1 MTMTENKTLSVS
13 QNNIHQD
20 LREVRNNILF
30 ELEKKNYK
38 TVLLSSTTENENQT
52 QMSLDL
58 ARSISLVGE
67 KVLLVDTDLE
77 NRQLSRLLGSTD
89 EAGLAEA
96 ILNDTEDSIDKL
108 IVRTTSDGLEFLPAG
123 GKVNDSA
130 KLLQGHKL
138 LPALGS
144 VIQAYDF
151 VICDG
156 PAMNG
161 DSSIPFFADSVDAV
175 LFVLRQRITSQTRSL
190 AAIKKLKAFGANVIG
205 TIYTIG

>member
-1 MTMTENKTLSVS
+1 MMMTENKTLSVPENS
-13 QNNIHQD
+13 IHQD

-38 TVLLSSTTENENQT
+38 TLLLSATTENENQT

-58 ARSISLVGE
+58 ARSISLAE
-67 KVLLVDTDLE
+67 KKVLLVDTDLE
-77 NRQLSRLLGSTD
+77 NQQLSLLLESTD
-89 EAGLAEA
+89 EAGLTEA
-96 ILNDTEDSIDKL
+96 ILNDDSSDKL
-108 IVRTTSDGLEFLPAG
+108 IMHTTSDGLDFLPAG
-123 GKVNDSA
+123 AKVDDSA
-130 KLLQGHKL
+130 KLLQGHRL

-144 VIQAYDF
+144 VIQAYDY

-175 LFVLRQRITSQTRSL
+175 LFVLRQRVTSQTRSL

-205 TIYTIG
+205 SVYTIG

>member
-38 TVLLSSTTENENQT
+38 TLLLSSTTENENQT

-58 ARSISLVGE
+58 ARSISLAGK

-77 NRQLSRLLGSTD
+77 NQQLSRLLESTD
-89 EAGLAEA
+89 ESGLTEA
-96 ILNDTEDSIDKL
+96 ILDDDSSEKL
-108 IVRTTSDGLEFLPAG
+108 IIHTTFDGLDFLPAG
-123 GKVNDSA
+123 AKVDDSA
-130 KLLQGHKL
+130 KLLQGHRL

-156 PAMNG
+156 PAMSG

-175 LFVLRQRITSQTRSL
+175 LFVLRQRVTSQTRSL

-205 TIYTIG
+205 SVYTIG